1 MWHKPY
7 DITISYSLDYLW
19 LQRYSRSTDILVG
32 HLRCSRWFNDW
43 ISTLGH
49 FEEVQ
54 CYAKLALPTNAFTL
68 HCSFMSQ
75 YHRVLPWIVN
85 KNIDKIRNMFSR
97 LQFVPDIKRNWS
109 YIAKRAS
116 CELII
121 EIVCRTHQISI
132 KVFCFSP
139 RVYIVLYMWNIVY
152 FYTFKVYDI
161 IFLSKMI
168 YFKYNNWK

>member
-1 MWHKPY
+1 M
-7 DITISYSLDYLW
+7 
-19 LQRYSRSTDILVG
+19 
-32 HLRCSRWFNDW
+32 
-43 ISTLGH
+43 
-49 FEEVQ
+49 
-54 CYAKLALPTNAFTL
+54 PTNAFTL

-152 FYTFKVYDI
+152 FCTFKVYDI

-168 YFKYNNWK
+168 YFKYNNWKWIYFTYFSDDIGLDADIEPFNSNFVSCQSEQFTFWNQLDVQP

>member
-109 YIAKRAS
+109 YIAKSAS

-121 EIVCRTHQISI
+121 ENRLSDSADINQGILLFSSSI
-132 KVFCFSP
+132 YCIIYVKYC
-139 RVYIVLYMWNIVY
+139 
-152 FYTFKVYDI
+152 
-161 IFLSKMI
+161 IFLHLQSI
-168 YFKYNNWK
+168 RHYFPVQNDIFQIR